1 MTQDIELYKNL
12 FDTYY
17 SGLVVYASRF
27 VRDTATAEDIICD
40 VFASIWE
47 NRTLLHM
54 KNTKAYLFSAA
65 RNRSLNYLKQLKVRD
80 QYQEEVLQKGE
91 ATGSLTWE
99 YYVESE
105 LRELIE
111 QAINNLPPQCR
122 SVFIKSRM
130 ENKNVNEIAEEL
142 QLSPRTVEKHIE
154 VALKKLRNELK
165 DHLLSLTLLEIFI
178 RNLPK

>member
-1 MTQDIELYKNL
+1 MGKPYAPAHEEHEGLPFLGRPKPFPELPGTTQGAGPIP
-12 FDTYY
+12 
-17 SGLVVYASRF
+17 G
-27 VRDTATAEDIICD
+27 
-40 VFASIWE
+40 
-47 NRTLLHM
+47 
-54 KNTKAYLFSAA
+54 
-65 RNRSLNYLKQLKVRD
+65 
-80 QYQEEVLQKGE
+80 
-91 ATGSLTWE
+91 GS
-99 YYVESE
+99 
-105 LRELIE
+105 ELIE